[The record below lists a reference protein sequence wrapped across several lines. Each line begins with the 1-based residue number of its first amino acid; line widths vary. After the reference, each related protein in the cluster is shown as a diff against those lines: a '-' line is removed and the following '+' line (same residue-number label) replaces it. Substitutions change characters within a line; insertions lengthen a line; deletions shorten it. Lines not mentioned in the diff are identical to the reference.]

1 MFYNGSIKD
10 VINPESL
17 ALIVIYHVPVTVKI
31 TRVTLKM
38 EHVQHANLD
47 GREQLV

>member
-1 MFYNGSIKD
+1 MFYNGLIKD
-10 VINPESL
+10 AKNPESL
-17 ALIVIYHVPVTVKI
+17 AVTVIYHVPVTVKM

-38 EHVQHANLD
+38 ERVQYANLD

>member
-10 VINPESL
+10 VINPVCL
-17 ALIVIYHVPVTVKI
+17 AIIVTNHVLITVKI

-38 EHVQHANLD
+38 ERVQHANLD